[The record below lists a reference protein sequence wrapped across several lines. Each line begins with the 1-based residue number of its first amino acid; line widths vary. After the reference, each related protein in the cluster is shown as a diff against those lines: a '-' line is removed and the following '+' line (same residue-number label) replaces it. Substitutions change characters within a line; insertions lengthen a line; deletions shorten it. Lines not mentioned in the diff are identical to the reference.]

1 MACNVCGGST
11 TKVKETKQAKYRGE
25 IVEVVTE
32 LFRCDSCKEG
42 FVTPEQMRAHVRTV
56 KNEVRKRHGLLP
68 PEAIVEIR
76 EKKLKLTQAELEDV
90 LGTGPKVVVRWESGK
105 VIQSGGH
112 DNMLRLLD
120 RDPSILKSLSQ
131 IQKLRSTEQKQ
142 YEMSHPSPALVAK
155 GAS

>member
-56 KNEVRKRHGLLP
+56 KNEVR
-68 PEAIVEIR
+68 R
-76 EKKLKLTQAELEDV
+76 EPFTDTVPQA
-90 LGTGPKVVVRWESGK
+90 RSESC
-105 VIQSGGH
+105 SG
-112 DNMLRLLD
+112 
-120 RDPSILKSLSQ
+120 
-131 IQKLRSTEQKQ
+131 
-142 YEMSHPSPALVAK
+142 
-155 GAS
+155 